1 MQAEL
6 LRRGELF
13 TDPEFPATNSSLF
26 YSAAASEEIRWN
38 RGGYCDTNRGG
49 YCDMTRWVRP
59 GDLCRRPHLFVAG
72 ADRMDI
78 NQVT

>member
-26 YSAAASEEIRWN
+26 YSAPASEEIRWS
-38 RGGYCDTNRGG
+38 R
-49 YCDMTRWVRP
+49 
-59 GDLCRRPHLFVAG
+59 AG
-72 ADRMDI
+72 IVIQTGVDI
-78 NQVT
+78 VT